1 MSPLSRGRRW
11 ASLLLTATA
20 AGLFAASSAIAEDAP
35 YLSLNEALTRA
46 AVADPGMGAA
56 SARLTAAEAVV
67 RQAGV
72 RPPPSLD
79 LEVENFAGTGVYS
92 LLDRAEATLSYQRP
106 IERGGKRAARLG
118 QARSELEVMRLK
130 GQARRLDVLRDTQ
143 LAYVEAQGAEA
154 DLLVAEA
161 RLISARAS
169 QADVDRR
176 VKNARD
182 PVFAGSRAEVLTA
195 QAEIARD
202 RAKETARTAKAA
214 LAAHWGEEPD
224 FSLKLDEFFQAAA
237 PAGSPSGSGAPELH
251 IAEAEA
257 AVAAAAVRVEQ
268 ARSVADPTVRA
279 GVRYFG
285 EGSDAALVVG
295 GSLPLGAGAANRANV
310 ERAIAERSAAE
321 QEVAAVRLVRK
332 RQIAQLVARMRIL
345 AAESERIRAEVIPHA
360 LRTVD
365 QVTAGFN
372 RGGFQFLDVT
382 EAERALADA
391 RQRRVEVLRDFHK
404 AQAELD
410 RLTGRHLVL
419 VSTPAEE
426 RR

>member
-1 MSPLSRGRRW
+1 MSPLPRARRW
-11 ASLLLTATA
+11 AGLLLAAIAAGCLAARPATA
-20 AGLFAASSAIAEDAP
+20 ADGP
-35 YLSLNEALTRA
+35 YLSLEEALARA
-46 AVADPGMGAA
+46 AAADPGAGAT
-56 SARLTAAEAVV
+56 SARLTAAEAAV
-67 RQAGV
+67 RQANV

-79 LEVENFAGTGVYS
+79 LEVENFAGTGPFS

-118 QARSELEVMRLK
+118 QARSELEVVRLK

-161 RLISARAS
+161 RLISARSS

-176 VKNARD
+176 VKSARD
-182 PVFAGSRAEVLTA
+182 PLFAGSRAEVLTA

-202 RAKETARTAKAA
+202 RARATARAAKAA
-214 LAAHWGEEPD
+214 LAAYWVGTPD

-237 PAGSPSGSGAPELH
+237 PIETPSGAGAPELL

-257 AVAAAAVRVEQ
+257 RAAAAAVRVEQ
-268 ARSVADPTVRA
+268 ARSIADPTVRA

-321 QEVAAVRLVRK
+321 RETAAVRLVRE
-332 RQIAQLVARMRIL
+332 RQIAQLVARMRTL
-345 AAESERIRAEVIPHA
+345 ASESERIRAEVIPHA

-365 QVTAGFN
+365 QVVAGFN

-391 RQRRVEVLRDFHK
+391 RQRRVEALRDFHR

-410 RLTGRHLVL
+410 RLTGRHMTLI
-419 VSTPAEE
+419 STPAEE